1 MSYETHVT
9 MAINCITTSVYI
21 YAVLE
26 LVSTCLI
33 MISLTA
39 KNVPPTDCLSTL
51 FNVWFGVVTFGLVV
65 AVRSLICAL
74 CFPDVTKEKIT
85 QPISAIFAH
94 KDGMGFRFTQHED
107 NDKTDRLVCCISKII
122 FDEQSKST
130 NAPSDQSTAATTQAA
145 QPPKSP
151 GTPDSERSQ
160 AETEGS
166 YDAKMAKGGDI
177 NDEIKQT
184 F

>member
-26 LVSTCLI
+26 LVSICLI

-51 FNVWFGVVTFGLVV
+51 FNVWFGVVTIGLVV

-74 CFPDVTKEKIT
+74 CFPDVTKENMT
-85 QPISAIFAH
+85 QPISTLIAG
-94 KDGMGFRFTQHED
+94 KDGMTFRFTQHED
-107 NDKTDRLVCCISKII
+107 NSNANPLVACIAKII
-122 FDEQSKST
+122 LREQPKST
-130 NAPSDQSTAATTQAA
+130 NAPSDQSTAATAQAA

-160 AETEGS
+160 AETEGCC
-166 YDAKMAKGGDI
+166 YAKSDRDFENAA
-177 NDEIKQT
+177 N
-184 F
+184 